1 MIHTS
6 CGAFPVSSPFFFFGV
21 AIPPSPRYGPH
32 GSWSSTGN
40 PAPVDNLWI
49 TPQTPVRNA
58 VSTRSPDLQT
68 SSFGSP
74 PAPPGETAAS
84 NTDFLFAMDSI
95 QANLL
100 WEKACAFLR
109 EVFSRETYDTWIS
122 VIRAVGDDD
131 GDAHL
136 TLSVPNGF
144 YQDWLQV
151 HYLPMMKKALAA
163 SGNGETPSIR
173 FLVDAS
179 SSPRDPEPDSTPVP
193 SPQPAP
199 HSARHPKFKP
209 QNVGEPL
216 DPRHTFDAFVVG
228 KSNNFAAAAAHAV
241 VDNPGRIYNP
251 LFIHGGTGLGKTH
264 LIQAIAQA
272 TLAREGK
279 ARVCYTTC
287 ESFTN
292 EFISALKSGEIAS
305 FRKKYRNIDLLLI
318 DDIHFLAGKN
328 STQEEF
334 FHTFNALYQNQKQI
348 VLTSDRPLAEIPQLE
363 KRLVSRFEWGLT
375 AEMEMVDL
383 ETRVAILRNKCEHL
397 QLSVSDEALFFI
409 AEHIHSNIRKLEGA
423 FLRVTAYAS
432 LTRKPLTRE
441 MLEYLLRETIE
452 QERQTALTIETVQR
466 VVAEH
471 YDIRLA
477 DMTSK
482 QRTQNIA
489 FPRQIAMYLSR
500 QMIGQSFPAIGKAF
514 DRDHATAIHAYRT
527 ITAKMRSDTDLRQTI
542 LSLQQ
547 RLGGAAAPR

>member
-1 MIHTS
+1 
-6 CGAFPVSSPFFFFGV
+6 
-21 AIPPSPRYGPH
+21 
-32 GSWSSTGN
+32 
-40 PAPVDNLWI
+40 
-49 TPQTPVRNA
+49 
-58 VSTRSPDLQT
+58 
-68 SSFGSP
+68 
-74 PAPPGETAAS
+74 
-84 NTDFLFAMDSI
+84 MDSN

-109 EVFSRETYDTWIS
+109 EVFSSETYDTWIG
-122 VIRAVGDDD
+122 VIHAVGDDD

-136 TLSVPNGF
+136 TLAVPNGY

-151 HYLPMMKKALAA
+151 HYVPAIQKALAA
-163 SGNGETPSIR
+163 VGDGQAPAIR
-173 FLVDAS
+173 FLVVDSAS
-179 SSPRDPEPDSTPVP
+179 APALPDSDFAP
-193 SPQPAP
+193 SPAPQPAP
-199 HSARHPKFKP
+199 RSHHAQPKCKP
-209 QNVGEPL
+209 QNVGQAL

-228 KSNNFAAAAAHAV
+228 KSNTYAAAAAHAV
-241 VDNPGRIYNP
+241 VENPGRLYNP
-251 LFIHGGTGLGKTH
+251 FFIHGGTGLGKTH
-264 LIQAIAQA
+264 LIQAIAHA

-287 ESFTN
+287 EAFTN
-292 EFISALKSGEIAS
+292 EFISALKSGETPA

-334 FHTFNALYQNQKQI
+334 FHTFNTLYQNQKQI
-348 VLTSDRPLAEIPQLE
+348 ILTSDRPLSEIAHLE

-397 QLSVSDEALFFI
+397 RLAASDEALFFI

-423 FLRVTAYAS
+423 LLRVTSYAS

-489 FPRQIAMYLSR
+489 FPRQIAMYLAR

-547 RLGGAAAPR
+547 RLGGASAPR